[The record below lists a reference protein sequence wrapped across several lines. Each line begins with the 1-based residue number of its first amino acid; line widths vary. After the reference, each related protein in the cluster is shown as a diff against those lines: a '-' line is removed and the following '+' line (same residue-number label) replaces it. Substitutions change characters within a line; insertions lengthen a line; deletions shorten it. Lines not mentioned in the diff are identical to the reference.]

1 MPAAASRVSKAAEP
15 SLSVRLT
22 HPSGRMHPSSATR
35 ALWVPS
41 SSCTSSTTI
50 SGVPWGNVL
59 SFSDSSA
66 GPARTT
72 SAFAACTARIVAWTV
87 SPPDQKAGRL
97 SIFKKAGILFRGW
110 LQATVFS
117 LPHGAG
123 AALSHGA
130 RARGAGGLR
139 APPPAGPRSV
149 ARGEEVRPDIY
160 RSASTYNYAGR
171 IPWYRTCEYGTVH
184 GVWKRA
190 SDPRRTVCA

>member
-1 MPAAASRVSKAAEP
+1 VRRVPSGCHLRAAHPPQRSVESPGAMSSASQIQARGLRARPALLRPARRAS
-15 SLSVRLT
+15 SLGRSLRLT
-22 HPSGRMHPSSATR
+22 KKQG
-35 ALWVPS
+35 
-41 SSCTSSTTI
+41 
-50 SGVPWGNVL
+50 
-59 SFSDSSA
+59 
-66 GPARTT
+66 
-72 SAFAACTARIVAWTV
+72 V
-87 SPPDQKAGRL
+87 SPFLKRQEF
-97 SIFKKAGILFRGW
+97 SW